1 LEGILSANHTFQGEE
16 RLILLH
22 IGLFNEV
29 EETHASLKK
38 KKSVLERRASSTLS
52 PWRIVL
58 VFKNSFCKS

>member
-38 KKSVLERRASSTLS
+38 KKICVR
-52 PWRIVL
+52 
-58 VFKNSFCKS
+58 KKSI